1 MFNWFRD
8 FIRPKKETYPT
19 WADIPPPD
27 GVEKNTDNI
36 YQLPTPKLVPPM
48 PEVENPKDNTPCY
61 QVGKTEDGRVT
72 LRLGDSYSY
81 SQLTMNDEGVDCLI
95 AMLEAAKSNEQ

>member
-1 MFNWFRD
+1 MFDWFK
-8 FIRPKKETYPT
+8 KKEKSNVIPFPESRGLPEPDEYP
-19 WADIPPPD
+19 
-27 GVEKNTDNI
+27 
-36 YQLPTPKLVPPM
+36 QM
-48 PEVENPKDNTPCY
+48 PEVVEKDNTPCY

-95 AMLEAAKSNEQ
+95 AMLEAAKGDNE